1 MVQKFRMPKYVN
13 IWRSNEKGNKDELL
27 METQMGGLRLP
38 HRAGLV
44 SHRVQRGAIDTVR

>member
-27 METQMGGLRLP
+27 RK
-38 HRAGLV
+38 
-44 SHRVQRGAIDTVR
+44 QRWEDEEESVVIS